1 MTRRHT
7 LYTIFSA
14 MAVSAVIVIVSLA
27 YSMKEQRAQ
36 AYKKNIES
44 SISETQAEIGFT
56 LKLHDGELAVFRGNS
71 ETPYRLLGIS
81 ESVMTEFDRKQLE
94 TGIFVQTQKE
104 LDRLIED
111 YTS

>member
-36 AYKKNIES
+36 AYRKNIES
-44 SISETQAEIGFT
+44 SVSETQAEIGFI

-71 ETPYRLLGIS
+71 ETPYKLLGVS
-81 ESVMTEFDRKQLE
+81 SSVMSDYDREQLE
-94 TGIFVQTQKE
+94 NGIFVQTQTE
-104 LDRLIED
+104 LNRLIED